1 MSGLKY
7 YSRLGLL
14 ILQVDSSEP
23 ITLSVDLGRQS
34 LSNSP
39 KRTFYD
45 SYTVSD
51 SQDMSSSDKEIHLR
65 WREFRHWW
73 LLRFLR
79 QMRLHASQII

>member
-1 MSGLKY
+1 MSGPKY
-7 YSRLGLL
+7 YSRPGLL
-14 ILQVDSSEP
+14 IPQVDSSEP

-51 SQDMSSSDKEIHLR
+51 SQDKSNPDKRYICDGENSDIGGSLDFSDR
-65 WREFRHWW
+65 
-73 LLRFLR
+73 
-79 QMRLHASQII
+79 